1 MTDKQEEIRKKL
13 EELGIKLTPE
23 DMEKA
28 LVKFRELGKGNI
40 DRTNT
45 GEAMT
50 DRLSKEDA
58 LDLIYGSEPENEHAR
73 EAWQEMRNKLGGI
86 IDRIQPDNSEIIKKV
101 ESELCDL
108 IKNMKF
114 TDAKYVVL
122 MDAKANKILS
132 ILKGES

>member
-40 DRTNT
+40 DRTIK

-50 DRLSKEDA
+50 DRLSKEEA
-58 LDLIYGSEPENEHAR
+58 VVVKILEHIDVVDGKLQANATLMKR
-73 EAWQEMRNKLGGI
+73 AAADYRKAIEAEHI
-86 IDRIQPDNSEIIKKV
+86 EKV
-101 ESELCDL
+101 EAELCDL

-122 MDAKANKILS
+122 MSAKANKILS